1 MTDLKN
7 SRQSSNFQST
17 AQFEK
22 CKVGSLFSLFI
33 SNLCKAS
40 HFNWVW
46 YLWSIAAIGGTL
58 RRCYHFNM
66 NMLPQICGMEL
77 SITVHRIK
85 FLFLVD
91 NSFNSCHLYNPPERI
106 RTPHVYYFWLFFL
119 SNTKISPVICCAWH
133 ESVIYNV
140 SKENG
145 LISRHI

>member
-58 RRCYHFNM
+58 RRCYHYNM
-66 NMLPQICGMEL
+66 KMLPQICGMEL

-91 NSFNSCHLYNPPERI
+91 NKFISCHFYNPPESI
-106 RTPHVYYFWLFFL
+106 ISHHAYYFWLFL
-119 SNTKISPVICCAWH
+119 IKYKNITCYMLCMAWISYIQC
-133 ESVIYNV
+133 I
-140 SKENG
+140 
-145 LISRHI
+145 